1 MVGDVLL
8 GPLLLQHRDHGVGN
22 GQPDFHSVR
31 DSSPRQ
37 TCMPERTG
45 KPGKG
50 QSRCRPCPL
59 IAASLCPAPVLSV
72 TLLFGINEMDPP
84 LCGSAV
90 ISHTEVAQF
99 IAVCSAYIRAE
110 TLCHTAPS
118 VSQLRAKRSVS

>member
-50 QSRCRPCPL
+50 QSRCRSCPL

-72 TLLFGINEMDPP
+72 TLLSGINPSMWPQLGFVRDT
-84 LCGSAV
+84 LSCCAL
-90 ISHTEVAQF
+90 H
-99 IAVCSAYIRAE
+99 E
-110 TLCHTAPS
+110 T
-118 VSQLRAKRSVS
+118 

>member
-31 DSSPRQ
+31 DSSPRR

-72 TLLFGINEMDPP
+72 TLLSGINEMDPP

-90 ISHTEVAQF
+90 ISHTEVSATDHSIEF
-99 IAVCSAYIRAE
+99 IPIMI
-110 TLCHTAPS
+110 
-118 VSQLRAKRSVS
+118 

>member
-31 DSSPRQ
+31 DSSPRR

-72 TLLFGINEMDPP
+72 TLLSGINPTTP
-84 LCGSAV
+84 LDSALCLSSFAMGKIGPV
-90 ISHTEVAQF
+90 ITPLGRVP
-99 IAVCSAYIRAE
+99 
-110 TLCHTAPS
+110 L
-118 VSQLRAKRSVS
+118 